1 MSYINKKKVD
11 AVKKHYNPVDWFN
24 EHGDFVEIFAN
35 AKNYK
40 VKSST
45 EAIDLKNNEAL
56 TYENGIVKYCD
67 EHYTLFQLLTIVC
80 FNYKHWDAQF
90 YIEYRILKK
99 NIPYIRVGGDY
110 YRVIIKDSRYG
121 IPMKKLKTW
130 KKETII
136 DDHGKELLKDVPK
149 FHDFT
154 IIPDNIQY
162 QEWTD
167 YYYNL
172 YAEFPHKPSQEPG
185 DFTHIRLLLN
195 HIFGEQIDLGMIYM
209 KVLYEMPTQILPI
222 VVLVSTERHTGKTT
236 FLNLLD
242 IIFGDNFVLIK
253 PEDLHNSFN
262 HIYAT
267 KNIIGIDETVIE
279 KTSIVEKL
287 KAISTQK
294 TMTVNQK
301 HVSQYSIPFFGKIVM
316 ATNKEDEFMKIDDE
330 EIRFW
335 VRKVNSIQ
343 HLITD
348 IEDRMKAEVPHFL
361 HYLQQLPAVD
371 LSKSR
376 MVFTNDQIATDKL
389 QEVKDESRQWLM
401 KDLGYLFGDY
411 FLNNS
416 KEFILCTPKDIKDF
430 YFKNDNRVTIHFI
443 AKTMAKDFK
452 FTKSDKTISYHDPF
466 SEDLKAKVGYPYTI
480 YRGNFVSEEAEN
492 EVKAIQEEQ
501 LNDPDLPF

>member
-1 MSYINKKKVD
+1 MTYINKKKVD
-11 AVKKHYNPVDWFN
+11 AIKKHFNPVDWFN

-45 EAIDLKNNEAL
+45 EAVDMKTNETL
-56 TYENGIVKYCD
+56 TYENGLVNYCD
-67 EHYTLFQLLTIVC
+67 EKYTLFQLLTIVC
-80 FNYKHWDAQF
+80 FNSKHWDAQF

-110 YRVIIKDSRYG
+110 YRVILKESRYG
-121 IPMKKLKTW
+121 TVMKKLKTW

-154 IIPDNIQY
+154 IIPDNITY

-167 YYYNL
+167 HYYNL
-172 YAEFPHKPSQEPG
+172 YAEFPHRPSHECG
-185 DFTHIRLLLN
+185 EFKHISLLLN
-195 HIFGEQIDLGMIYM
+195 HIFGDQIELGMIYM
-209 KVLYEMPTQILPI
+209 KVLYEMPSQILPI
-222 VVLVSTERHTGKTT
+222 LVLVSTERHTGKTT

-343 HLITD
+343 SLITD
-348 IEDRMKAEVPHFL
+348 IEAKMKDEVPYFL
-361 HYLQQLPAVD
+361 HYLQQMPEID
-371 LSKSR
+371 LTKSR
-376 MVFTNDQIATDKL
+376 MVFTQDQIATEKL
-389 QEVKDESRQWLM
+389 QEVKDESKQWLV
-401 KDLGYLFGDY
+401 KELTYAFTDY
-411 FLNNS
+411 FYNN
-416 KEFILCTPKDIKDF
+416 KGDMIHCTPKDIREAF
-430 YFKNDNRVTIHFI
+430 FKNDHKVTNHYIG
-443 AKTMAKDFK
+443 KTMTKDLK
-452 FTKSDKTISYHDPF
+452 IEKTDKTISYID
-466 SEDLKAKVGYPYTI
+466 SLNGDVRQKVGQPFKV
-480 YRGNFVSEEAEN
+480 YRSYFIEN
-492 EVKAIQEEQ
+492 EVQEQ
-501 LNDPDLPF
+501 LDEIKNEDSIDPDFPF